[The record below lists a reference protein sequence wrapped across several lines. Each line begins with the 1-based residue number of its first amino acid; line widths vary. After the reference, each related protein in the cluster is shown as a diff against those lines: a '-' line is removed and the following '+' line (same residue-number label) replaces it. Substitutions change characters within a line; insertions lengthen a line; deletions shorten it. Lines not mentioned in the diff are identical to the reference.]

1 MLCPNTIRLALPVN
15 AGRLH
20 DHFGGSR
27 DFALVDLDLNEQ
39 TVYATTI
46 VPAPPHQP
54 GLFPR
59 WLRQL
64 GVNTVV
70 AGGIGKRAIELF
82 TRHNITV
89 RAAEPGTRIEII
101 AAAFL
106 SGQLERAPEPCA
118 HHGRHHEHEHEHEH
132 EHHHESAQVST
143 PCETQSTAV

>member
-1 MLCPNTIRLALPVN
+1 MIRTNTIRLAMPVN

-27 DFALVDLDLNEQ
+27 EFALVDLDLIEQ

-59 WLRQL
+59 WLCQL

-89 RAAEPGTRIEII
+89 RAGEPGTRIEII

-118 HHGRHHEHEHEHEH
+118 HHGHHHDHDHEHQHEPTR
-132 EHHHESAQVST
+132 VSG
-143 PCETQSTAV
+143 PRATQPPAV

>member
-1 MLCPNTIRLALPVN
+1 MLRPNTIRLAMPV
-15 AGRLH
+15 ADGRLH

-27 DFALVDLDLNEQ
+27 EFALLDIDLADQ
-39 TVYATTI
+39 TVFATTI

-64 GVNTVV
+64 GVNTIV
-70 AGGIGKRAIELF
+70 AGGIGQRAIDLF
-82 TRHNITV
+82 ARHNITV
-89 RAAEPGTRIEII
+89 RAGQPGTRVEVI

-118 HHGRHHEHEHEHEH
+118 HHGHQHDHEHGP
-132 EHHHESAQVST
+132 HHHHAEGH
-143 PCETQSTAV
+143 P

>member
-1 MLCPNTIRLALPVN
+1 LPVSVVARAAAAGHAHTKQKHHQPNLSQLNPIKIIMLRPNTIRLAMPVN

-27 DFALVDLDLNEQ
+27 EFALVDLDLNEQ

-89 RAAEPGTRIEII
+89 RAGRT
-101 AAAFL
+101 
-106 SGQLERAPEPCA
+106 GHA
-118 HHGRHHEHEHEHEH
+118 H
-132 EHHHESAQVST
+132 
-143 PCETQSTAV
+143 